1 MKLLLTGHTSG
12 LGLYLYNLLKTD
24 HEITGVSRTTGYD
37 LTDRDT
43 VLKVIDMSVDYD
55 HVLNVC
61 KVYPAQAD
69 ILLGIHQL
77 WDDINKNG
85 KIISIGGLT
94 ETFSW
99 NLIRQADIHQTEY
112 VGGKHNL
119 SKIHFDL
126 ATIHPY
132 RSQPQSVLIRPLNIG
147 DKGERN
153 EPFLSEE
160 QAGKAVMYALESDC
174 WVSTI
179 DLRQICS

>member
-1 MKLLLTGHTSG
+1 MKLLLTGHTYG
-12 LGLYLYNLLKTD
+12 LGKYLNDQFKDRY
-24 HEITGVSRTTGYD
+24 EITGISRTTGYD

-43 VLKVIDMSVDYD
+43 VLKVIDMSEDYD

-69 ILLGIHQL
+69 ILLGVHQL
-77 WDDINKNG
+77 WSDLGKSG

-112 VGGKHNL
+112 VGSKHNL

-132 RSQPQSVLIRPLNIG
+132 DSQPQSVLIRPLNIG
-147 DKGERN
+147 DKGNRN
-153 EPFLSEE
+153 EPYLTEA
-160 QAGKAVMYALESDC
+160 QVGKAVEYALESDC